1 MNSVSRTVRIDIYCI
16 EPALSLVNSAHRR
29 SATLNSH
36 PETIMFVSAS
46 SEVWRKV

>member
-1 MNSVSRTVRIDIYCI
+1 MNSVSRTVRLDIYCI